1 MILGGVASAL
11 LLFVVAVVAIS
22 IMTTIHYCQDWQNQR
37 EGWNLDQ
44 TRAFR
49 INCFNI
55 NRFKPL
61 VVEKNTD
68 EA

>member
-11 LLFVVAVVAIS
+11 LLLVVAVVAVS
-22 IMTTIHYCQDWQNQR
+22 TWQQIIIVKTGETSEKGR
-37 EGWNLDQ
+37 NLDR
-44 TRAFR
+44 TRAFK

-55 NRFKPL
+55 NRFKL
-61 VVEKNTD
+61 LFKKTD